1 MCISLSDSPHLTHC
15 RSTQVTR
22 RQDVS
27 GDSEGMERAKRK
39 WGGGWRVE
47 GEHSRPG
54 GGCWLDP
61 GLQAVVF
68 FLIIKKKF
76 N

>member
-15 RSTQVTR
+15 RPTQVTR

-39 WGGGWRVE
+39 WGGGWRV
-47 GEHSRPG
+47 GGAFQTGWGVLAGSRAPG
-54 GGCWLDP
+54 SGI
-61 GLQAVVF
+61 F
-68 FLIIKKKF
+68 FFK
-76 N
+76 